1 MPFETKKLVTIEEPL
16 MRPNRLVLASFRS
29 NGDHFLASTFLQ
41 VLLDVFNELCE
52 CCQSGNFGLKIGFS
66 TQALQTWTASKYFEY
81 FTGCFLFYIAWPTL
95 MEKSPFFSSIKVIP

>member
-1 MPFETKKLVTIEEPL
+1 MPFETKKLLTIEKPL

-66 TQALQTWTASKYFEY
+66 TQALKPGRLLSI
-81 FTGCFLFYIAWPTL
+81 LSTL
-95 MEKSPFFSSIKVIP
+95 LDVFFSI